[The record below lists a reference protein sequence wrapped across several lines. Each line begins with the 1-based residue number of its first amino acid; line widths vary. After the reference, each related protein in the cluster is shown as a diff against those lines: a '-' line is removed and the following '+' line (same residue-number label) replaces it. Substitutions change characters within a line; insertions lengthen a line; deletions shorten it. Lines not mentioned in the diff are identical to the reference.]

1 MSMDW
6 FGGKIFTGNHGFYD
20 QKKKDIKKGCPKSR
34 DSRKKPNFGLE
45 MVLRIQTK

>member
-20 QKKKDIKKGCPKSR
+20 QKKRISKRGV
-34 DSRKKPNFGLE
+34 RKVEIPGKN
-45 MVLRIQTK
+45 QTLDWRWF